1 MSSFKGQF
9 NWIQSMRQGGCKAI
23 SFTLTCTNIFQSE
36 TFDAVIIDGTGQ
48 LQPMFFNQLT
58 LSAKKSFHFDMDT
71 VGWDWCQ
78 GDTFAILDKNR
89 QIDKHAKWTLNI
101 KVPAPGEC
109 RECHGTHK
117 CKQCNGTG
125 IITNNYTH
133 EISSCEVCHGTGICQ
148 TCYVPF
154 RNVENTSVNFQQN
167 AMGGYGYNTLSETPS
182 SQEVAKQRKIAALR
196 QSIQDLQ
203 AKIERADWDERMM
216 KLKGTDISSRRVY
229 MSQVNLKFQY
239 ERQLSELQY
248 KLQQLERL

>member
-9 NWIQSMRQGGCKAI
+9 NWFQSMRQGGCKAI

-36 TFDAVIIDGTGQ
+36 TFDAAIIDGTGQ
-48 LQPMFFNQLT
+48 LQPMVFTQLT
-58 LSAKKSFHFDMDT
+58 LGAKKSLRFDMDT

-89 QIDKHAKWTLNI
+89 QMDKHNKWTMNI
-101 KVPAPGEC
+101 TVLASGEC
-109 RECHGTHK
+109 RDCHGTHK

-125 IITNNYTH
+125 IVTNNYTH
-133 EISSCEVCHGTGICQ
+133 EVSSCDVCHGTGVCQ
-148 TCYVPF
+148 ACYVPF
-154 RNVENTSVNFQQN
+154 RNVATTSVNFQPN
-167 AMGGYGYNTLSETPS
+167 VMGGYGYNAS
-182 SQEVAKQRKIAALR
+182 SNVSSNQEAAKQRKIAALR

-216 KLKGTDISSRRVY
+216 KLRGTDISSRRVY

-239 ERQLSELQY
+239 ERQLCELQY
-248 KLQQLERL
+248 RLQQMERL